1 MSSKIETLKNVLR
14 PNSLASKIYFLLLT
28 NHMTVSDLSRIIYDG
43 KVQLTQIVRVI
54 DKLSKLGY
62 IKEYTISREE
72 RRERGIDLRKKYW
85 KANYSSLI
93 VHSTERLAS
102 RIKESKPKSSDIF
115 SDEELRAFE
124 IILESKWFSH
134 FFNKDYLEL
143 DREVDI
149 KKGDHLLSSN
159 PLQFFSF
166 LAEEIG
172 AIKIALSPVLPFN
185 PSCSEIIEISDF
197 DRYCEIHRIGID
209 EKLEKKIN
217 LIIKKAKRRLG
228 NYNSTNK
235 KIDIMMEN
243 YNLLFIPIDLAMKI
257 FRIGR
262 IPLTVFLAFESA
274 VEK

>member
-1 MSSKIETLKNVLR
+1 MSSKIETLKNDFR

-115 SDEELRAFE
+115 SDEELRAFK
-124 IILESKWFSH
+124 IILESKWFSR

-143 DREVDI
+143 DMEVDI

-159 PLQFFSF
+159 PLQFFSL

-172 AIKIALSPVLPFN
+172 AIKIELSPVLPFN

-197 DRYCEIHRIGID
+197 DRYCEINRID

-257 FRIGR
+257 SKIGR
-262 IPLTVFLAFESA
+262 IPLTVFLAFKSA